1 MNNIVMNDIVM
12 NDIVINSPKQSPTL
26 SVLQIPVPSAL
37 KLVDITNIKKS
48 KATEYVDQLYNIKK
62 YNDGVVTIE
71 DVDEAENYKFN
82 CHLYQEV
89 PKLTNTLPVI
99 QANALVA
106 ALLAPESPLI
116 IFLDNKFNQ
125 MDNKFNR
132 LESKLN
138 RLENKFNQMIETQ
151 NAMINNQF
159 SELRAK
165 AHNSI

>member
-1 MNNIVMNDIVM
+1 MNDIVMNDIVI

-26 SVLQIPVPSAL
+26 SVLQIPVPSPL

-99 QANALVA
+99 QANALVT

-116 IFLDNKFNQ
+116 LFLDNKFNK
-125 MDNKFNR
+125 M
-132 LESKLN
+132 
-138 RLENKFNQMIETQ
+138 ENKFN
-151 NAMINNQF
+151 
-159 SELRAK
+159 
-165 AHNSI
+165 